1 MEPDLSYI
9 EDPDRLDALRRT
21 LLLDSPGEPSF
32 DRLTSLASTIL
43 DAPVALVSLVDERRQ
58 FFKSCVGL
66 PEPWSDRRETP
77 LSHSFCKHTVASG
90 GPLIVDDARTHPLVR
105 DNPAVQDLNV
115 IAYAGIP
122 LLMDGHALGSFC
134 VIDSEPRAWTDREVE
149 ILKGLAESAMTE
161 IELRVTTEE
170 LTTAIKERDDILAV
184 VSHDLRTPISL
195 VVTASELAQRRD
207 LAEEKRD
214 EQLAILGRAGRRM
227 ERLVNDLTELTRMEA
242 GRLELTRWPTPVAR
256 LLADAAEAAA
266 PTAEQA
272 SIDVRLRLPDDDLEV
287 DADVNRIGQ
296 VLDNL
301 VGNALKFT
309 PAGGTVTLGAEQE
322 GGRVRFAVTDTGPG
336 IPEEHRRRIFHR
348 FYQVNPADRRGVGLG
363 LAIAHAIVEAHGGSM
378 ELESEPGQGA
388 TFSFTVPTGDR

>member
-58 FFKSCVGL
+58 FFKSCIGL
-66 PEPWSDRRETP
+66 PEPWSGRRETP

-90 GPLIVDDARTHPLVR
+90 EPLIVDDARTHPLVR
-105 DNPAVQDLNV
+105 QNPAIQDLNV

-170 LTTAIKERDDILAV
+170 LTAAIKERDDILAV

-195 VVTASELAQRRD
+195 VVTASELAQRKD

-242 GRLELTRWPTPVAR
+242 GRLELTRRPTPAAR
-256 LLADAAEAAA
+256 LLRDAAEAAA

-272 SIDVRLRLPDDDLEV
+272 DIDVRLELPDADLEV

-309 PAGGTVTLGAEQE
+309 PAGGTVTLAAGAD
-322 GGRVRFAVTDTGPG
+322 GKGVRFAVTDTGPG

-378 ELESEPGQGA
+378 EVESEPGQGA
-388 TFSFTVPTGDR
+388 TFSFTVPSAG